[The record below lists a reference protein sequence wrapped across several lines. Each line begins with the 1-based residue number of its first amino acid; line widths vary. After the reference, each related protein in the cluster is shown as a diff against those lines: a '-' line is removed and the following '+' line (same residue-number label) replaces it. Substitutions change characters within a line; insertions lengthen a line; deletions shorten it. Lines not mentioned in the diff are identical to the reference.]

1 MSTHRETDE
10 MRNLHDPIGQL
21 DHDILRR
28 QELARAI
35 LKRLTSY
42 PAGALGI
49 YGGWGTGKTSLL
61 NLLCQLNEEQE
72 TQDTQKDLHIEII
85 DAWKYESGDG
95 LLVPIIVRFKKMIGK
110 QDLPDSWKVITKRI
124 LATTALSAT
133 DAILKKFTEIDRQ
146 TIREIFE
153 EVEMRDKYKDHTALL
168 AEWEQWS
175 DEIEN
180 TEEAFKK
187 IVRLSL
193 EKKNCRRIVIC
204 IDNLDRCSPENAVRL
219 LESVKIF
226 FSAPNCT
233 WVFAMDSDV
242 IASYINHKY
251 EGTSVDGYSYLDKII
266 PEQYH
271 ISPSSLRQDRES
283 LNRFVNSIASE
294 LPMGISFDWE
304 RYAQIPRVLAPRRL
318 LKTALKFAEF
328 RTCVPVSVPDD
339 LVFVLILLYHSWP
352 DFYERLS
359 SDSTDHIGGILMNF
373 MGPPAEYEDQQ
384 PEESTLS
391 RGSFMLIPIHKKYT
405 ENSDL
410 IYFLREAFLSS
421 QSEPR
426 DIAQNLKLAIT
437 GLRQIGLP

>member
-1 MSTHRETDE
+1 MSTYWESDE
-10 MRNLHDPIGQL
+10 FRNIHDPIIQL
-21 DHDILRR
+21 DHDILGRK
-28 QELARAI
+28 ELARAI
-35 LKRLTSY
+35 LLRLKSY
-42 PAGALGI
+42 RVGALGI

-61 NLLCQLNEEQE
+61 NLLCQLNKAEEPDS
-72 TQDTQKDLHIEII
+72 TQRDLHIEVI

-95 LLVPIIVRFKKMIGK
+95 LLIPIIVRFKKMIGN
-110 QDLPDSWKVITKRI
+110 QDLSDSWKVITKRI
-124 LATTALSAT
+124 LATTALSVT
-133 DAILKKFTEIDRQ
+133 DALLKKFTELDRKN
-146 TIREIFE
+146 IKENLE
-153 EVEMRDKYKDHTALL
+153 EVEIRDKYKDHTDLL

-175 DEIEN
+175 DEIED

-187 IVRLSL
+187 VVELAL
-193 EKKNCRRIVIC
+193 EKNHCRRIAIC

-271 ISPSSLRQDRES
+271 ISPSSLRRDKES
-283 LNRFVNSIASE
+283 LDQFVNSMASE

-304 RYAQIPRVLAPRRL
+304 KYAQIPRVLAPRRL
-318 LKTALKFAEF
+318 LKTARKFAEF
-328 RTCVPVSVPDD
+328 RTCVPASVPDD
-339 LVFVLILLYHSWP
+339 LIFALILLYHSWP

-359 SDSTDHIGGILMNF
+359 SDSNQHIGGILMNF
-373 MGPPAEYEDQQ
+373 IGLRTEYQIQQ
-384 PEESTLS
+384 PDQPWLS
-391 RGSFMLIPIHKKYT
+391 WDNFMLIPLHKRYT

-410 IYFLREAFLSS
+410 IYFLREAFLNN
-421 QSEPR
+421 QVEPVE
-426 DIAQNLKLAIT
+426 ITQNLKLAIM